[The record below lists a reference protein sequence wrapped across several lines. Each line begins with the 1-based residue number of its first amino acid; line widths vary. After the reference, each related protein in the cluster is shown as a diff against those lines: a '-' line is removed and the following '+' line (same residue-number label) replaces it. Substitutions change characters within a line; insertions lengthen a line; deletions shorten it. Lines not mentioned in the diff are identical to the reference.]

1 MPNVKSNIN
10 LCIIICFLYYKPDFC
25 SVCFTWYSS
34 ICHKIPC
41 YSSLPVSLVGNF
53 IYFLGNFH
61 QESWKFLFHCKK
73 EFIPSTGRKV
83 RDVDI
88 NTEET
93 GGLTNAVDLIVH
105 TFHLIYFQR
114 VMNANLSKVFLCK
127 ILQGM
132 SPISEITQAVINYA
146 NALRFYFQTIEL
158 LWSNQT
164 NDWLVKQHLYQAL
177 LCTKENHNSN

>member
-1 MPNVKSNIN
+1 M
-10 LCIIICFLYYKPDFC
+10 
-25 SVCFTWYSS
+25 
-34 ICHKIPC
+34 
-41 YSSLPVSLVGNF
+41 
-53 IYFLGNFH
+53 
-61 QESWKFLFHCKK
+61 
-73 EFIPSTGRKV
+73 
-83 RDVDI
+83 DI

-158 LWSNQT
+158 L
-164 NDWLVKQHLYQAL
+164 
-177 LCTKENHNSN
+177 